1 MALIDDLLRGGNLV
15 TGLAIG
21 AGAIIV
27 WPLVGPLVRPVAKTA
42 IKGGILAYREAA
54 KLYEGTVAGI
64 GDLTTEAIE
73 ELGPELAKE
82 AATEVATD
90 LAKEAL

>member
-1 MALIDDLLRGGNLV
+1 MPITPE
-15 TGLAIG
+15 TGSLFHADSQ
-21 AGAIIV
+21 
-27 WPLVGPLVRPVAKTA
+27 
-42 IKGGILAYREAA
+42 
-54 KLYEGTVAGI
+54 I